1 LRGRGRGQVLI
12 VAALG
17 IALVIISTQAYVLKL
32 SRTRVLSDYG
42 CYSDHVLGIEQGTGH
57 VVVASLVN
65 VSRGGASSVLSD
77 NLDRWEAF
85 VSGDHAFGRCDLNAT
100 PASQSPYSG
109 GIRLDWGTEGEGVS
123 SACAELTLN
132 VSGRGLEVDHMFTVN
147 STTLLSVEGSF
158 TDLGGDTKALTVSVE
173 LQVDGGWAL
182 AGSVSLEYMKSSAW
196 TDPTGLGSYQEQDYG
211 NGTYLYTFTDDVPG
225 SQVQVR
231 AQVYD
236 LRGVYVRAENSLGE
250 G

>member
-17 IALVIISTQAYVLKL
+17 MALVIISTQAYVLRL
-32 SRTRVLSDYG
+32 SRTKVSSDYS
-42 CYSDHVLGIEQGTGH
+42 CYSDHILGIEQGTGH

-65 VSRGGASSVLSD
+65 VSRDGAASSLSD

-85 VSGDHAFGRCDLNAT
+85 VSGDHAFGRCSLNT
-100 PASQSPYSG
+100 TLASQSPYSE
-109 GIRLDWGTEGEGVS
+109 GIRLDWGTDGEGVS
-123 SACAELTLN
+123 SACVEFTLN
-132 VSGRGLEVDHMFTVN
+132 VSGRGLEVDHHFTIN
-147 STTLLSVEGSF
+147 STTLLRIVGSF

-173 LQVDGGWAL
+173 LQVDGGRAL
-182 AGSVSLEYMKSSAW
+182 VESISLDYMKSSVW

-211 NGTYLYTFTDDVPG
+211 NGTYLYTFTDEVPG

-236 LRGVYVRAENSLGE
+236 LRGVYVRAENSLSE